1 MNKQW
6 LCGVAIL
13 GLLCLSGCSGAP
25 SESAQT
31 AQAQKQVQS
40 ISLRDSEHTDIPV
53 HTDGVQLSALQIDDA
68 TLLSCADVQKAFSW
82 RNGRR
87 TVKTSR

>member
-31 AQAQKQVQS
+31 AQAQKQVQ
-40 ISLRDSEHTDIPV
+40 
-53 HTDGVQLSALQIDDA
+53 
-68 TLLSCADVQKAFSW
+68 
-82 RNGRR
+82 
-87 TVKTSR
+87 